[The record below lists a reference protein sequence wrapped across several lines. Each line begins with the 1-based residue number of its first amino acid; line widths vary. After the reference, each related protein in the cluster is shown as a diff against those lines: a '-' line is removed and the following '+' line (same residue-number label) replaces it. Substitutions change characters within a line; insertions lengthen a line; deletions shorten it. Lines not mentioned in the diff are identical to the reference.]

1 MDANDTIL
9 SIKGLSK
16 SFPGVKALSNVDFSL
31 KRGEIHALMGENGA
45 GKSTLIKALT
55 GVYKRDAGEIIFNGA
70 PLDCASPLHAQE
82 VGISPVYQEVNLV
95 PNLSVAENVFLG
107 RQPMKWG
114 RIDWKTMNRQ
124 AAKII
129 RPFDL
134 DIDVEK
140 KLGAYP
146 VAIQQ
151 MVAIARALDLN
162 SKILILDEPTSSLN
176 VQETERLFA
185 QMRRLKAEGQ
195 AIIFITHF
203 LDQVYE
209 ISDTITVLRNG
220 TYIGTWSAAGLNKLQ
235 LISKLLGKEAEKL
248 SEVTARRLGDGNGN
262 GRGTGTSVVETRGL
276 GKSGGIKPFDLQM
289 SSGEVLGCAGL
300 LGSGRTEI
308 ANLLF
313 GIDAADQG
321 VILVQGEETK
331 INNPRKAL
339 QKGLALSPEDRKDQG
354 IIGDLS
360 VRENIILA
368 LQNRQGWFKTLSRNE
383 QQEIADRYIELLN
396 IKTPTA
402 DQAIKNLSGGNQQKV
417 IIGRWLAAN
426 PKFLIL
432 DEPTRGIDVG
442 AKTEIQKLIIELSK
456 QDMAVMFISSELEE
470 LARCSTKVMVMHDM
484 QVADNLEGED
494 INENNIM
501 HAIAERHTDGD

>member
-1 MDANDTIL
+1 MIANETIL
-9 SIKGLSK
+9 SITGLSK
-16 SFPGVKALSNVDFSL
+16 SFPGVKALSNVNFSL

-45 GKSTLIKALT
+45 GKSTLIKVLT
-55 GVYKRDAGEIIFNGA
+55 GVYKRDAGEILYNGA
-70 PLDCASPLHAQE
+70 PLDCSSPLHAQE
-82 VGISPVYQEVNLV
+82 EGISPVYQEVNLV

-107 RQPMKWG
+107 RQPIRRG
-114 RIDWKTMNRQ
+114 RIDWKTMNRE
-124 AAKII
+124 AVRII
-129 RPFDL
+129 RRFDL
-134 DIDVEK
+134 EIDVEK
-140 KLGAYP
+140 NLGTYP

-151 MVAIARALDLN
+151 MVAIARALELN

-176 VQETERLFA
+176 VQETERLFS

-203 LDQVYE
+203 LDQVYQ

-220 TYIGTWSAAGLNKLQ
+220 AYIGTWPAAELNKLQ

-248 SEVTARRLGDGNGN
+248 SELTAGRLSTELESK
-262 GRGTGTSVVETRGL
+262 RGQSVVETRSL
-276 GKSGGIKPFDLQM
+276 GKTGGIKPLDLKVAA
-289 SSGEVLGCAGL
+289 GEVLGCAGL
-300 LGSGRTEI
+300 LGSGRTEL

-313 GIDAADQG
+313 GIDAPDEG
-321 VILVQGEETK
+321 VLLVEGKQTK
-331 INNPRKAL
+331 IKNPRKAL
-339 QKGLALSPEDRKDQG
+339 QLGLALSPENRKDQG

-368 LQNRQGWFKTLSRNE
+368 LQNRKGWLKPLSRGE
-383 QQEIADRYIELLN
+383 QQEIADRYIEILN

-442 AKTEIQKLIIELSK
+442 AKTEIQKMVVELSK

-470 LARCSTKVMVMHDM
+470 IVRCSTKVVVMHNM
-484 QVADNLEGED
+484 AVSNTLEGDE
-494 INENNIM
+494 INENTIM
-501 HAIAERHTDGD
+501 HAIAEGHTDGE